1 MLMARRFTPYV
12 TQLFQMLGSAVVPG
26 SSQANMYFE
35 LYSGT
40 ALFQAASMLQDLK
53 LGQYTKLPP
62 RKTFTI
68 QMVGTIVYVP
78 PREPPPYSL
87 KRI

>member
-1 MLMARRFTPYV
+1 
-12 TQLFQMLGSAVVPG
+12 MLGSAVVPG

-40 ALFQAASMLQDLK
+40 ALKQAAGMLSDLK

-62 RKTFTI
+62 RTTFSV
-68 QMVGTIVYVP
+68 QMAGTIVYAALS
-78 PREPPPYSL
+78 SL
-87 KRI
+87 LHRSSAYKITAADFSTM

>member
-1 MLMARRFTPYV
+1 
-12 TQLFQMLGSAVVPG
+12 MLGSAVIPG

-40 ALFQAASMLQDLK
+40 ALSQAAGMLRDLK

-62 RKTFTI
+62 RTTFSV
-68 QMVGTIVYVP
+68 QMAGTIVYVTLAALA
-78 PREPPPYSL
+78 RWSCAYDA
-87 KRI
+87 

>member
-1 MLMARRFTPYV
+1 
-12 TQLFQMLGSAVVPG
+12 MLGSAIVPG

-40 ALFQAASMLQDLK
+40 ALNQAAVMLQDLK

-62 RKTFTI
+62 RTTFSV
-68 QMVGTIVYVP
+68 QMAGTIVYVAP
-78 PREPPPYSL
+78 AAVVWYL
-87 KRI
+87 C